1 MKEPLSA
8 PGGPAAGAGDAP
20 TRMANWVAAI
30 LRSTPLLSDV
40 VGEQRGIEADGRA
53 ESIEVRL
60 VDLDRPEEMLE
71 SARIADRTWFEP
83 DEMPHARRLANR
95 LAAELRRKWELR

>member
-1 MKEPLSA
+1 MKEPGTAS
-8 PGGPAAGAGDAP
+8 GEPAAGVGDAP
-20 TRMANWVAAI
+20 ARMANWVAAI
-30 LRSTPLLSDV
+30 LRGTPSLSGM

-60 VDLDRPEEMLE
+60 VDRGHPEETLE
-71 SARIADRTWFEP
+71 SARIADPSWFVP